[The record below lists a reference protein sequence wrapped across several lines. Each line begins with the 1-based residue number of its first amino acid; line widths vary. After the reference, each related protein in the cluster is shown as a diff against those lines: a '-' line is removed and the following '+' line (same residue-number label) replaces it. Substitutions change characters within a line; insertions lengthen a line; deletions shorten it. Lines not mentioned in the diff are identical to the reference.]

1 MSLIKSTAGIAQALR
16 EYRAGNITVE
26 EVNLVLK
33 HRKLE
38 FRDTLKDGEFFM
50 YPIIELDKAIIS
62 QGEGYEVS

>member
-1 MSLIKSTAGIAQALR
+1 MSLMRNTAGIAQSLR

-26 EVNLVLK
+26 EVNIVLK
-33 HRKLE
+33 PHKLE